1 MTGKSFSH
9 SIQQLLAQ
17 SVLTYMPMGA

>member
-1 MTGKSFSH
+1 MTGKSLSH
-9 SIQQLLAQ
+9 AIQQLLAQ

>member
-9 SIQQLLAQ
+9 FIQQLLAQ
-17 SVLTYMPMGA
+17 SVLTYVPMGA

>member
-1 MTGKSFSH
+1 MTGKSFNH
-9 SIQQLLAQ
+9 SNQQLLAQ